1 MLPIDI
7 SIRIYALWEDEMTLL
22 DQIERC
28 WHDSDAEARSCKWAK
43 KLAASQEAMAE
54 ATKLFN
60 EWKPLDVYTCVA
72 DATKSK
78 VTIEFSLRYCGQEVA
93 RLSTSNQF
101 VSLKVSEK
109 TAKNNATNFGTPPD
123 LYGEWDWRS
132 AEATEFRRQFREAS
146 SPAKLSRVERQ
157 IEAAMIRQML
167 GNSNKFA
174 GTLRDITPVQFAGC
188 PFQFPMP
195 LSANKGYPDG
205 KKGNIDILARRGR
218 GAANRLSVW
227 ELKAPGEERSQSPLE
242 QAYIYSVTLL
252 KMLRSSCGATWFRDV
267 LGYERSLPE
276 KISIESVAV
285 VSPSNADDRM
295 KFLDEFAAFKNNNC
309 WTVGNDEVVPMVA
322 FYQADTLSIEL
333 LP

>member
-1 MLPIDI
+1 MLPVGI
-7 SIRIYALWEDEMTLL
+7 SIRLYALWENRMTLL

-28 WHDSDAEARSCKWAK
+28 WHDSNAEARSCKWAK
-43 KLAASQEAMAE
+43 KLADSQKAMAD
-54 ATKLFN
+54 ATKQFN

-72 DATKSK
+72 DATNSK
-78 VTIEFSLRYCGQEVA
+78 VSIEFSLRYCGQEVA
-93 RLSTSNQF
+93 RLLTSNQT
-101 VSLKVSEK
+101 VSLRVSEG
-109 TAKNNATNFGTPPD
+109 TAKNSATNFGTPSD

-132 AEATEFRRQFREAS
+132 PGATEFRRQFREVPPPS
-146 SPAKLSRVERQ
+146 KLRREERR
-157 IEAAMIRQML
+157 IEAAMIREML
-167 GNSNKFA
+167 GDSTKFS
-174 GTLRDITPVQFAGC
+174 GTLKDITPVRFMDC

-195 LSANKGYPDG
+195 FSANKGYPDG

-252 KMLRSSCGATWFRDV
+252 KMLRSSCGATWYRDV

-285 VSPSNADDRM
+285 VSPSSADDRM
-295 KFLDEFAAFKNNNC
+295 KFLDEFAAFKKNNC
-309 WTVGNDEVVPMVA
+309 WAVGNDEVVPMVA